1 MKSARSKLYCIMFS
15 GASLSDAACDA
26 LFQAAC
32 DCVRDEKHEK
42 KVYHDDVIGVV
53 HTDFDFGMT
62 GCIGGIVFEGEI
74 ETSDGDTKV
83 KYLVQRHDLEN
94 ARKHMEWT
102 RMSFDE
108 FVERMKEKRDSHKWN

>member
-1 MKSARSKLYCIMFS
+1 MYCIMWT
-15 GASLSDAACDA
+15 GVSLSEAACDA

-42 KVYHDDVIGVV
+42 KVYNDDVIGVV

-62 GCIGGIVFEGEI
+62 GTIGGILFEGEI
-74 ETSDGDTKV
+74 ETSEGDTQV

-108 FVERMKEKRDSHKWN
+108 FVERMKEKRNSHNWN